1 MCAAYLGRLRASS
14 SCAAKPCEWT
24 PTGCFPTPSASG
36 CEDFA
41 ECFEHSGCSM
51 FDANNFNLTNGASN
65 SNTLALRGNVGPE
78 AADAVVVRRR
88 GRQHTGSLVEEGRI
102 DATFR
107 TVTNTS
113 DGGVRVSVT
122 LIEQSAEELG
132 PFSMADGG
140 LE

>member
-1 MCAAYLGRLRASS
+1 MWAAWRLGRLRASS
-14 SCAAKPCEWT
+14 SCAAKPCEWN

-41 ECFEHSGCSM
+41 ECFEHSGCRT
-51 FDANNFNLTNGASN
+51 FDANNFNLTNGSSN
-65 SNTLALRGNVGPE
+65 GNTLTLRANVDPE
-78 AADAVVVRRR
+78 TAAAVVVHKRVR
-88 GRQHTGSLVEEGRI
+88 HADSIIDEGRI

-113 DGGVRVSVT
+113 DGDVRVSVT
-122 LIEQSAEELG
+122 LIEQSVHELG
-132 PFSMADGG
+132 PFSMRGGG